1 MTYFCFL
8 ISSSLLPSS
17 SFVLFPSSFFV
28 LRSSFFFFAQ
38 ILTADCRCE
47 TAATI
52 NECLKGKFCYDG
64 TCNVAAKVDDQEEE
78 EIVDCTASNTN
89 AVSYDCRC
97 SDTSTTNEC
106 KGLLSKK
113 YCWTDKSC
121 NGAAKETDEDG
132 DGDDDSSYLDCT
144 ASDTNV
150 LMADCRCADASNTN
164 ECKTGQYCWQGFVCK
179 DGAKDGDRRRLVQ
192 LDDDEERF
200 RKLSTTSPGSVC
212 KSCVAG
218 LSSLPGKTLE
228 SDCTACSSG
237 QYSTIGSIC
246 QLCVAGKQFVN
257 AVTECTICS
266 KGKYQSSNTAASAQC
281 EDCSVGSYIVDDEKE
296 ATEHTSCK
304 TCPKGYEIVVND
316 VTQPCEICTFS
327 KVRI

>member
-1 MTYFCFL
+1 MFAISGFKGTLCGGGWASNGNSAARLGCCPAGSYMLAPETDPFVVEDSCTKCPAGQAGSNNL
-8 ISSSLLPSS
+8 NDDTSCPGTCTAGQISSEGATSC
-17 SFVLFPSSFFV
+17 
-28 LRSSFFFFAQ
+28 Q
-38 ILTADCRCE
+38 DCAVGKYS
-47 TAATI
+47 TAA
-52 NECLKGKFCYDG
+52 GS
-64 TCNVAAKVDDQEEE
+64 TCE
-78 EIVDCTASNTN
+78 DC
-89 AVSYDCRC
+89 
-97 SDTSTTNEC
+97 
-106 KGLLSKK
+106 
-113 YCWTDKSC
+113 
-121 NGAAKETDEDG
+121 
-132 DGDDDSSYLDCT
+132 
-144 ASDTNV
+144 
-150 LMADCRCADASNTN
+150 DA
-164 ECKTGQYCWQGFVCK
+164 GM
-179 DGAKDGDRRRLVQ
+179 
-192 LDDDEERF
+192 
-200 RKLSTTSPGSVC
+200 
-212 KSCVAG
+212 
-218 LSSLPGKTLE
+218 SSLQGKTLE